1 MPRIICKL
9 GQVLEVNLECRMK
22 SLYRR
27 CCLIILLLPFAVC
40 HAQPSLGLSN
50 LAGFPDV
57 VTQGT
62 NYNVSGW
69 IVNSGNTAF
78 TGNLDIEML
87 VNGTDLLHVTNNFNV
102 QTPLQPGDSVYWMES
117 NYTFP
122 PGQFRYGNNDV
133 LIWPTAPSNSSAESD
148 SLGKPVYFAN
158 SAAFRLHNTGFE
170 VFGEYADLEDKY
182 TFLATVTNEGNKEA
196 IDGVDLFVKMNW
208 FAPVL
213 LRHYDIEIDVNDTE
227 EFVIEDFNIL
237 EAFRIAHGDLTRN
250 EPLVLEFFALEH
262 AVQLDPINERSV
274 PVSKVTGLQYL
285 PSEGLI
291 VYPNPSAGDLKI
303 VMPNGVQAI
312 QLDIFDMQGRLV
324 HSQGTSDV
332 IEGALLPAGTYV
344 LEVKVA
350 DAASLRQLIVRR

>member
-1 MPRIICKL
+1 M
-9 GQVLEVNLECRMK
+9 LEVNLESRMK

-27 CCLIILLLPFAVC
+27 CFLIILLLPFAVC
-40 HAQPSLGLSN
+40 QAQPSLGLSN
-50 LAGFPDV
+50 LSGFPDV

-69 IVNSGNTAF
+69 IVNSGNAAF
-78 TGNLDIEML
+78 AGILDVEML

-122 PGQFRYGNNDV
+122 PGQFRLGNNDV
-133 LIWPTAPSNSSAESD
+133 IIWPTAPSNSSAESD

-158 SAAFRLHNTGFE
+158 SAAFRLHNSGFE
-170 VFGEYADLEDKY
+170 VFGEYAGLEDKY
-182 TFLATVTNEGNKEA
+182 TFLATVTNEGNKKA

-213 LRHYDIEIDVNDTE
+213 LRHYDVEVDLNETL
-227 EFVIEDFNIL
+227 EFVIEDFNVL
-237 EAFRIAHGDLTRN
+237 EAFRIGYGDLTRS
-250 EPLVLEFFALEH
+250 EPLVLDFFALEH
-262 AVQLDPINERSV
+262 AQLLDPINERSV
-274 PVSKVTGLQYL
+274 PVSKVTGIQAV
-285 PSEGLI
+285 PSDELI
-291 VYPNPSAGDLKI
+291 VYPNPSDGDLKI
-303 VMPNGVQAI
+303 ELPNGVQAI

-324 HSQGTSDV
+324 HSQATSDV
-332 IEGALLPAGTYV
+332 IESALLPAGTYV

-350 DAASLRQLIVRR
+350 GAGSLRQLIVRR